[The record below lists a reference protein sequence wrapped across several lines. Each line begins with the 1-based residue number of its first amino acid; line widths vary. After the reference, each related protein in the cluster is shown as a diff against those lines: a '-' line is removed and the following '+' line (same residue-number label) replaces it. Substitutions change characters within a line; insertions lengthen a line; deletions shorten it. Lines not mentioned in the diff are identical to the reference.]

1 MSLQG
6 PILIVAGQPANALAK
21 AFGDAGASPVIEASW
36 AGAVTAMAEVRPA
49 AAVIPESDD
58 NNPSVAEALSGM
70 ILAATPYTP
79 AIVRT
84 RDDTIPTV
92 ANALAISEGAT
103 IEQLTAKVASAQ
115 RLRTLHAT
123 VLMRA
128 QALREE
134 SNIIAEL
141 PAGDPLD
148 DATVLLVGRGRH
160 HATLSVAIG
169 ERMGVIGSLS
179 TDTAERCLADREVSG
194 IVIGDGLPAR
204 SVETFLATLCA
215 NLLYRDLPIAML
227 GASTDIA
234 ELPNFARANDP
245 QVLLQRMMPLIRAR
259 ALESALKR
267 LLKSIEYKGMLD
279 VLTGLL
285 YRNAFDQALSLAIQD
300 ASERRTVFSLARFAF
315 EQPLDRRTAV
325 DAARLVSQLV
335 RDTDFASQQEDNSIL
350 FVFGDTNLRDANV
363 AARRLASVLKHSMLR
378 LDRQRPNVSPA
389 VTLATLKPG
398 DTAQTLLDR
407 VSPRPVAAA

>member
-6 PILIVAGQPANALAK
+6 PILIVAGRPVDALAK
-21 AFGDAGASPVIEASW
+21 AFSDAGASPVIEASW
-36 AGAVTAMAEVRPA
+36 AGAVTAMAEAKPA
-49 AAVIPESDD
+49 AIVIPEPDSD
-58 NNPSVAEALSGM
+58 SALAAEALSLL
-70 ILAATPYTP
+70 ILEAAPYAP
-79 AIVRT
+79 AIIRT
-84 RDDTIPTV
+84 RNNAMPAV
-92 ANALAISEGAT
+92 ANALAISDDAT
-103 IEQLTAKVASAQ
+103 VEQLIARVASAQ
-115 RLRTLHAT
+115 RLRTLHST

-134 SNIIAEL
+134 RNIIAEL

-148 DATVLLVGRGRH
+148 EATVLLVGRGRH

-169 ERMGVIGSLS
+169 ERMGVIGALS

-194 IVIGDGLPAR
+194 IMIGDGLPAR
-204 SVETFLATLCA
+204 AVEAFLATLCA
-215 NLLYRDLPIAML
+215 NMLYRDLPIAML
-227 GASTDIA
+227 GASADIA
-234 ELPNFARANDP
+234 ELPNFARAHDP
-245 QVLLQRMMPLIRAR
+245 QVLLQRMVPLIRAR

-285 YRNAFDQALSLAIQD
+285 YSNAFGQALRLAIQD
-300 ASERRTVFSLARFAF
+300 AGERKTVFSLARVAF

-335 RDTDFASQQEDNSIL
+335 RDTDFACQQDDNSIL
-350 FVFGDTNLRDANV
+350 FVFGDTSLRDAHV

-378 LDRQRPNVSPA
+378 LDRERPNVSPS

-407 VSPRPVAAA
+407 VAPRPVAAA

>member
-1 MSLQG
+1 M
-6 PILIVAGQPANALAK
+6 AK
-21 AFGDAGASPVIEASW
+21 AFADAGASPVIEASW

-49 AAVIPESDD
+49 AVVIPEPDGS
-58 NNPSVAEALSGM
+58 NPSVAEALSRL
-70 ILAATPYTP
+70 ILEAAPYTP
-79 AIVRT
+79 AIIGA
-84 RDDTIPTV
+84 RDNTIPPV
-92 ANALAISEGAT
+92 ANALAISDNAT
-103 IEQLTAKVASAQ
+103 VEQLTAKVTSAQ
-115 RLRTLHAT
+115 RLRTLHST

-128 QALREE
+128 QALKEE
-134 SNIIAEL
+134 RNIIAEL

-148 DATVLLVGRGRH
+148 DATVMLVGRGRH
-160 HATLSVAIG
+160 YATLSVAIG

-179 TDTAERCLADREVSG
+179 TETAERCLADREVSG

-204 SVETFLATLCA
+204 SIETFLATLCA

-234 ELPNFARANDP
+234 ELPNFARAHDP

-285 YRNAFDQALSLAIQD
+285 HRNAFDQALSLAIQD
-300 ASERRTVFSLARFAF
+300 AGERRTVFSIARFAF

-350 FVFGDTNLRDANV
+350 FVFGDTTLRDANV